1 MVAVLWAPYLP
12 AQSQNTFEPLSI
24 DRPDVSNLPVTVR
37 PGHYQVELGTEFIHS
52 NLTHEYMP
60 NFLLR
65 TGLNRKAEL
74 RAGVSYLVLDSLSR
88 RPDEKVLLTSLS
100 VKYRIIEE
108 KGWRPAIALQPEVTF
123 PFGDGRDQDL
133 REINLT
139 LTDYAF
145 LVLFNNTVHEKVFIT
160 YNTGL
165 FWSKGERPD
174 YLLSA
179 SVSFM
184 HTHRLGYFVEAYK
197 IFDEVEDI
205 PLSYDAGITFLLA
218 PRLQVDVYAG
228 RRGVEG
234 TTYNFFGTGVGFRID
249 RDDLKR
255 KTFQDIRPRH

>member
-1 MVAVLWAPYLP
+1 MVAVLWAPLLP
-12 AQSQNTFEPLSI
+12 AQPQNTFEPLSV

-37 PGHYQVELGTEFIHS
+37 PGHYQVELGTEFIRS
-52 NLTHEYMP
+52 NLTREYMP

-65 TGLNRKAEL
+65 TGLSRKAEL
-74 RAGVSYLVLDSLSR
+74 RAGISYLALDSLR
-88 RPDEKVLLTSLS
+88 MRADEKILLTSFS
-100 VKYRIIEE
+100 MKYRIVEE
-108 KGWRPAIALQPEVTF
+108 KGWRPSIGVQPEVTF

-145 LVLFNNTVHEKVFIT
+145 LVLFNNTVHEKVFVN
-160 YNTGL
+160 YNTGVY
-165 FWSKGERPD
+165 WSKGTQPD
-174 YLLSA
+174 YLLSV

-197 IFDEVEDI
+197 IFDDVEDI

-218 PRLQVDVYAG
+218 PRLQVDIYGG

-234 TTYNFFGTGVGFRID
+234 TTYTFFGTGVGFRID
-249 RDDLKR
+249 GDDMQR
-255 KTFQDIRPRH
+255 KTFRDVRPVH